1 LEAKK
6 LRPQLQLIAVSILII
21 VLLISQ
27 AQAGCGRWV
36 VRGPETDFLEDPTF
50 DEAIA
55 SSTGPTATV
64 GEGVN
69 TDDADDA
76 KDKDKSEEKA
86 SVDAD
91 AEASETSKKP
101 SVEVLDVSGNWLVRL
116 ENLDGSTLNLILIQ
130 SKDRLQGYGSL
141 EDKSAEIPA
150 TTTGSISKDAVSL
163 DIKLVKDGTLNNDD
177 RQYRLSMAL
186 EKKALEEGMLSG
198 SYEYYLSDELTGEG
212 NATAVRS

>member
-1 LEAKK
+1 M
-6 LRPQLQLIAVSILII
+6 AVSILIM
-21 VLLISQ
+21 VLLVSQ

-36 VRGPETDFLEDPTF
+36 VRAPETDFLEDPTF

-55 SSTGPTATV
+55 SSTGPTATA
-64 GEGVN
+64 GEGVK
-69 TDDADDA
+69 TDDA
-76 KDKDKSEEKA
+76 KDKSEEKA

-91 AEASETSKKP
+91 AADASKKP

-141 EDKSAEIPA
+141 EDKNAEIPA

>member
-1 LEAKK
+1 M
-6 LRPQLQLIAVSILII
+6 

-55 SSTGPTATV
+55 SSTGPTATA

-69 TDDADDA
+69 TDDAKD

-91 AEASETSKKP
+91 ASDASKKP
-101 SVEVLDVSGNWLVRL
+101 SVEVLDISGNWLVRL

-141 EDKSAEIPA
+141 DDKSAEIPA

-186 EKKALEEGMLSG
+186 EKKALEDGMLSG

-212 NATAVRS
+212 NATAIRS